1 MVENTDNI
9 KKPSK
14 MSEHQQ
20 EFKKLRK
27 NKQNYKKIVKN
38 GKKTWRKP

>member
-1 MVENTDNI
+1 
-9 KKPSK
+9 